1 MRKEVKHMPLVKD
14 EQEVKRTTQFLAYE
28 TGDQGNMLMLKSH
41 LYQIVFHFLESVKRS
56 VACRKD
62 ECLYCAANYAKRVEY
77 NYMVWLNG
85 EIGFIDIRASVFFS
99 MQGIAKAQK
108 RDMRQMS
115 WTVIKSGEGLLT
127 KYTVSKDDNLS
138 KEDYD
143 NLLAEIDDNTT
154 KLVEWMER
162 HEEDLDQ
169 NYVQYMSQIRKQTVA
184 KKPDMKEAVEE
195 KTATPVIEDE
205 PDPEGPEDDSET
217 VRPDQI
223 PF

>member
-1 MRKEVKHMPLVKD
+1 MPLVKD
-14 EQEVKRTTQFLAYE
+14 EQEVKRSTQFLAYE

-41 LYQIVFHFLESVKRS
+41 LYQIVFHFLETVKRS

-62 ECLYCAANYAKRVEY
+62 ECLYCQANYAKRVEY

-85 EIGFIDIRASVFFS
+85 QIGFIDIRSSVFFA

-127 KYTVSKDDNLS
+127 KYTVSKDDNLA
-138 KEDYD
+138 KEDYEA
-143 NLLAEIDDNTT
+143 LLTEIDDNTT

-169 NYVQYMSQIRKQTVA
+169 NYTQYMNQIRKQTVS
-184 KKPDMKEAVEE
+184 KKSEKEAVEE
-195 KTATPVIEDE
+195 ETASQPQVEEDE
-205 PDPEGPEDDSET
+205 PDPEPMERNEEPEVLPEE
-217 VRPDQI
+217 I

>member
-1 MRKEVKHMPLVKD
+1 MPLVKD

-62 ECLYCAANYAKRVEY
+62 DCLYCAANYAKRVEY

-85 EIGFIDIRASVFFS
+85 EIGFIDIRASVFFA
-99 MQGIAKAQK
+99 MQGTAKAQK
-108 RDMRQMS
+108 KDMRQMS

-127 KYTVSKDDNLS
+127 KYIVSKDDNLA

-162 HEEDLDQ
+162 HEEDLEQ
-169 NYVQYMSQIRKQTVA
+169 NYVQYMNQIRKQTVA
-184 KKPDMKEAVEE
+184 KKPEIKEAVEE
-195 KTATPVIEDE
+195 KSAAPVIEDE
-205 PDPEGPEDDSET
+205 PDDPKEEEGEPEVS
-217 VRPDQI
+217 PDQI